1 MSQTSATQGAAE
13 TIGSTQGDLMGLAVL
28 GKTALALGL
37 VIAVIFACSYLLRR
51 INAGRGRGDR
61 HLKLVT
67 STAVGPRE
75 RVVIVEV
82 EGTWLVLGVGGGQVT
97 ALHELPAPSE
107 PERGESA
114 ASQAQGFAGRFATA
128 LRGNARGANARG
140 SLGQRG
146 NCPEHGED
154 DR

>member
-13 TIGSTQGDLMGLAVL
+13 TLGSAQGDLMGLAVL

-51 INAGRGRGDR
+51 LNAGRGRGDR
-61 HLKLVT
+61 HLKVVT
-67 STAVGPRE
+67 STAIGQRE

-97 ALHELPAPSE
+97 RLHELPAPSE
-107 PERGESA
+107 PEHGASA
-114 ASQAQGFAGRFATA
+114 AGEAQGFAARFATA
-128 LRGNARGANARG
+128 LRDNTRDSLGRRG
-140 SLGQRG
+140 SRSG
-146 NCPEHGED
+146 PGEGE
-154 DR
+154 R

>member
-13 TIGSTQGDLMGLAVL
+13 TIGSAQGDLMGLAVL

-51 INAGRGRGDR
+51 LSAGRGRGDR
-61 HLKLVT
+61 HLKVVT
-67 STAVGPRE
+67 STAVGQRE

-97 ALHELPAPSE
+97 RLHDLPAPDE
-107 PERGESA
+107 PERDDHAGDE
-114 ASQAQGFAGRFATA
+114 AQGFAARFATA
-128 LRGNARGANARG
+128 LRANARG
-140 SLGQRG
+140 SLGRRG
-146 NCPEHGED
+146 SRPGHGED
-154 DR
+154 QR